1 MMVYEV
7 LCGLTSVT
15 SLTSAPP
22 TVTRPYLSDKYV
34 HPGLICLLADPW

>member
-22 TVTRPYLSDKYV
+22 TVTQA
-34 HPGLICLLADPW
+34 IFE